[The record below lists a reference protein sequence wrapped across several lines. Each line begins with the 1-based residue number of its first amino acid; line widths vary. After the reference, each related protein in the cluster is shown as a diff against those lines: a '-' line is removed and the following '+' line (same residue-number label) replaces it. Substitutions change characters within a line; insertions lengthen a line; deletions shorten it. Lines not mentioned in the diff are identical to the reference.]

1 MADVNEL
8 KQQARR
14 EVDQIAGQLIA
25 CSDWMAD
32 NPELGL
38 QEYQAAA
45 RLTEMLEEHGA
56 TVERGIAGLDTA
68 FRATLP
74 GGDPAGPTIAIIAE
88 YDALPEVGHGCGHNI
103 IANAAI
109 GAGIALARLGQQGQ
123 LPGRVVVLGTP
134 AEESAVL
141 NAGGKI
147 PVLEH
152 GYFDDVDVAIMI
164 HPMTEDAVTLDS
176 SMVAYGVDF
185 EFHGRAAHAA
195 ANPHTGI
202 NALDAVIQT
211 FVNVGMLRQQVRS
224 EARIHGVV
232 TSGGGAPNVIPPFAA
247 CRFRI
252 RSYDPVYAA
261 ELKRRVIAC
270 AEGAATATGA
280 RLEWR
285 DYIKPY
291 LNNVP
296 NAALAG
302 VLRANMAAIGRPA
315 RETTDKD
322 GGGSTDFGNVSH
334 LIPAMCANF
343 GICDEDAGWHS
354 RAVAEATRTE
364 RGHAALIAAAK
375 TLALSALDLMA
386 DGELVARAKAEHAVA
401 MAPVRAGLARAAVGA
416 APAATATTG

>member
-1 MADVNEL
+1 MTEIERLRA
-8 KQQARR
+8 QAQR
-14 EVDQIAGQLIA
+14 EVEQIAEQLIA

-32 NPELGL
+32 HPELGL
-38 QEYQAAA
+38 QEHQAAA

-56 TVERGIAGLDTA
+56 TVERGIAGLETA

-74 GGDPAGPTIAIIAE
+74 GGNPNGPTIAIIAE

-123 LPGRVVVLGTP
+123 LPGQVVVLGTP
-134 AEESAVL
+134 AEESAVP

-152 GYFDDVDVAIMI
+152 GYFDAVDAAIMM
-164 HPMTEDAVTLDS
+164 HPMTEDVVALDS
-176 SMVAYGVDF
+176 SMVAHGVDF

-195 ANPHTGI
+195 ANPHDGI
-202 NALDAVIQT
+202 NALDAVIQL
-211 FVNVGMLRQQVRS
+211 FVNVGLLRQQVRS

-232 TSGGGAPNVIPPFAA
+232 TSGGGAPNVIPPYAA

-261 ELKRRVIAC
+261 ELKHRVLAC
-270 AEGAATATGA
+270 AEGAATATGT
-280 RLEWR
+280 RLEWH

-291 LNNVP
+291 LNQVP
-296 NAALAG
+296 NATLAA
-302 VLRANMAAIGRPA
+302 VLRANMAAVGRPA
-315 RETTDKD
+315 LERSTRD

-354 RAVAEATRTE
+354 RAVAEATRTQ
-364 RGHAALIAAAK
+364 RGHDALLAAAK
-375 TLALSALDLMA
+375 TLALSALDLIN
-386 DGELVARAKAEHAVA
+386 DPTLVARAKAEQAAA
-401 MAPVRAGLARAAVGA
+401 MEPVRAALARVAS
-416 APAATATTG
+416 APTAATTTG

>member
-1 MADVNEL
+1 MADVAAL
-8 KQQARR
+8 KAAAQR
-14 EVDQIAGQLIA
+14 EVEQVSQILIG

-38 QEYQAAA
+38 QEYQAVAK
-45 RLTEMLEEHGA
+45 LTEMLEEFGA
-56 TVERGIAGLDTA
+56 EVERGIAGLDTA

-74 GGDPAGPTIAIIAE
+74 GGNPDGPTIAIIAE
-88 YDALPEVGHGCGHNI
+88 YDALPDVGHGCGHNI

-109 GAGIALARLGQQGQ
+109 GAGIALARLGQQGL

-134 AEESAVL
+134 AEESAVP

-152 GYFDDVDVAIMI
+152 GYFDGVDAAIMI
-164 HPMTEDAVTLDS
+164 HPMTEDYIALKP
-176 SMVAYGVDF
+176 SMVAYGIDF
-185 EFHGRAAHAA
+185 MFHGRAAHAA
-195 ANPHTGI
+195 SNPHTGI

-211 FVNVGMLRQQVRS
+211 FNNVGMLRQQVRS

-232 TSGGGAPNVIPPFAA
+232 TSGGGAPNVIPPYAA

-261 ELKRRVIAC
+261 ELKRRVVAC

-280 RLEWR
+280 RLEWKE
-285 DYIKPY
+285 YIKPY
-291 LNNVP
+291 QSYVP
-296 NAALAG
+296 NHALGA
-302 VLRANMAAIGRPA
+302 LMRENMEAIGRDVQDGPA
-315 RETTDKD
+315 RE

-334 LIPAMCANF
+334 SVPSVYAYI
-343 GICDEDAGWHS
+343 GICGEEAGWHS

-364 RGHAALIAAAK
+364 RGHDSLIAGAKTMAMTAIDLLTNPDAIVAAK
-375 TLALSALDLMA
+375 
-386 DGELVARAKAEHAVA
+386 KEHATA
-401 MAPVRAGLARAAVGA
+401 MGPIREGLAKVGTTI
-416 APAATATTG
+416 AP

>member
-1 MADVNEL
+1 MADVSEL
-8 KQQARR
+8 KARAQR
-14 EVDQIAGQLIA
+14 EGDQIAGQLTA

-56 TVERGIAGLDTA
+56 TVERGIAGLETA

-74 GGDPAGPTIAIIAE
+74 GGNPEGPTIAIIAE
-88 YDALPEVGHGCGHNI
+88 YDALPGVGHGCGHNL

-134 AEESAVL
+134 AEESAVP

-152 GYFDDVDVAIMI
+152 GYFDGVDAALMM
-164 HPMTEDAVTLDS
+164 HPMTEDVVALNS

-195 ANPHTGI
+195 ANPHDGV
-202 NALDAVIQT
+202 NALDAVIQM
-211 FVNVGMLRQQVRS
+211 FVNVGLLRQQVRS
-224 EARIHGVV
+224 EARIHGIVMN
-232 TSGGGAPNVIPPFAA
+232 GGGAPNVIPPYAS

-261 ELKRRVIAC
+261 ELKLRVIAC
-270 AEGAATATGA
+270 AEGAATATGT
-280 RLEWR
+280 RLEWH

-291 LNNVP
+291 LNQVP

-302 VLRANMAAIGRPA
+302 VLRANMAAVGRPA
-315 RETTDKD
+315 LEKSPRE

-334 LIPAMCANF
+334 QIPAMCANF

-354 RAVAEATRTE
+354 VAVAEATRTQ
-364 RGHAALIAAAK
+364 RGHDALIAAAK
-375 TLALSALDLMA
+375 TLALSALDLMGNPA
-386 DGELVARAKAEHAVA
+386 LVKQAQAEHAAA
-401 MAPVRAGLARAAVGA
+401 MQPVRAGLARVKAG
-416 APAATATTG
+416 ATASAAS